1 MSFCRVMFTS
11 LIWDYGLAAND
22 GIYLGF
28 QLCVFFI
35 IKSSSG
41 LFLFGKLM
49 GFFNLAIA
57 ILCGSLLL
65 EYLVK
70 GLLFYGN

>member
-1 MSFCRVMFTS
+1 MMEF
-11 LIWDYGLAAND
+11 IW
-22 GIYLGF
+22 GF
-28 QLCVFFI
+28 NCALFFFI
-35 IKSSSG
+35 IKSASG

-70 GLLFYGN
+70 GLLFYGK